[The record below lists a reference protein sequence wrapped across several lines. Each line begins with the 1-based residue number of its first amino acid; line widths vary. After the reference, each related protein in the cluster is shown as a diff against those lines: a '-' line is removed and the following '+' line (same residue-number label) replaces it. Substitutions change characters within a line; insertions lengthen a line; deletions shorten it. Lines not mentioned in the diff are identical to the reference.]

1 MQFDFEELKKIREHK
16 AYPYVRSV
24 LWAALTYGIYALL
37 LLVMSLVLKSAYYN
51 ADGTAELVVD
61 PNLLYYALQSLLSV
75 IFMNSV
81 FLTFALYDKWERV
94 HFLERNAEQAYEI
107 KGAAKKA
114 LRDMHF
120 WIRLITVCGLFLLL
134 PAVGFSTIPTVFTS
148 LFHKAPLSGFL
159 TNLIAFLCFAAAAF
173 GFLLFSYLD
182 SRKAWL
188 DLKYLKTHAWESKE
202 RKRKK
207 KYGFFAML
215 RRLIGTS
222 VLYCVGVMVLPAL
235 FGAIAMAGAILFV
248 LAQIKWTWIILGI
261 ALLITYYLCIR
272 RRFLFLRNLK
282 KCCKKYK
289 FKLLAIKHPYRS
301 IFRDSDGYNIAIR
314 ANGRTFYCRIL
325 ASVKKTNK
333 IYLCPDGTCERAR
346 LVRMPAPR
354 VVGKRRFVQ
363 ANQMNLD
370 EGREIFRIVT
380 SFDYRFEAKGEKI
393 LLFNPVPKF
402 LFKKVDG
409 TSRPLDNGETV
420 GEYKI
425 YSGNAFLRSLERNS
439 T

>member
-1 MQFDFEELKKIREHK
+1 MQFDFEKVKKIRENP

-24 LWAALTYGIYALL
+24 LWAALTYGVYALL
-37 LLVMSLVLKSAYYN
+37 LLIMSLSLKSAYYN
-51 ADGTAELVVD
+51 ADGTAELVAD
-61 PNLLYYALQSLLSV
+61 PNLLYYALQSLLSI
-75 IFMNSV
+75 IFMNSA
-81 FLTFALYDKWERV
+81 FLTFAVYDKWERV
-94 HFLERNAEQAYEI
+94 HFLERNAEQAYET
-107 KGAAKKA
+107 KGASKKA
-114 LRDMHF
+114 LQDIHF
-120 WIRLITVCGLFLLL
+120 WIRLITVWGLFLLL
-134 PAVGFSTIPTVFTS
+134 PATGFSTIPLVFTS

-159 TNLIAFLCFAAAAF
+159 TTLIAFLCFAAASF
-173 GFLLFSYLD
+173 GFWLFAYLD

-188 DLKYLKTHAWESKE
+188 DLKNLKTHAWESKE

-207 KYGFFAML
+207 KYGFFAMI

-235 FGAIAMAGAILFV
+235 FGAIAMAVAILLV

-272 RRFLFLRNLK
+272 RRFRFMRNLK
-282 KCCKKYK
+282 KSCKQYK
-289 FKLLAIKHPYRS
+289 FKLLEVKHPYRS
-301 IFRDSDGYNIAIR
+301 IFRDSGGYNIAIR
-314 ANGRTFYCRIL
+314 ANGKNYYCRIL
-325 ASVKKTNK
+325 ASVKKSNK

-346 LVRMPAPR
+346 LVRMPTPR
-354 VVGKRRFVQ
+354 VTGKRGFVQ

-370 EGREIFRIVT
+370 EGREIFRIVS
-380 SFDYRFEAKGEKI
+380 SFDYRFEADGEKI

-420 GEYKI
+420 GEYTV
-425 YSGNAFLRSLERNS
+425 YSGNAFLRKLERDA